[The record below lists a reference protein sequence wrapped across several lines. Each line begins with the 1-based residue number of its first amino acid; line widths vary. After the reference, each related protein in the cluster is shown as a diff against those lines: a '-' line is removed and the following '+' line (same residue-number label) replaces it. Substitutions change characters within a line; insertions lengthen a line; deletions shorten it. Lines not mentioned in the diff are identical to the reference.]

1 MHSKL
6 ISGTWLFN
14 HYDVINNT
22 AVLAKYLFVFSTE
35 CDQHPIVNNDD
46 IIIPGRSHPLGAA
59 STTKINRTTIR
70 IYSRL
75 FLNHFFCCGC
85 SLLSIYIRF
94 LFVLVSITILW
105 LISFVLQRFTIWRYV
120 MKCVFCLLFYHLTLN
135 LFNELQP
142 FSSLIVLQPF
152 HFIGVSLCKMTF

>member
-14 HYDVINNT
+14 HCDVINNI
-22 AVLAKYLFVFSTE
+22 AVLAMYLFVFSTD
-35 CDQHPIVNNDD
+35 CDQHPVVNNDD

-85 SLLSIYIRF
+85 SLLSIYIRPF
-94 LFVLVSITILW
+94 LICFSVHNNFMINLVRSLTVYNLALRDEMRVLSVILSSNIKFVQWTS
-105 LISFVLQRFTIWRYV
+105 
-120 MKCVFCLLFYHLTLN
+120 
-135 LFNELQP
+135 
-142 FSSLIVLQPF
+142 
-152 HFIGVSLCKMTF
+152 TF